1 MQQLPMKNQYQK
13 PIIVFGLTSL
23 ILAILFFTLPINL
36 FDGII
41 VKQDGLQEVQFEA
54 PLSLS
59 YFIGLGYSEADLEGV
74 KTFYLLPKGYLVAG
88 ILLFGIPGLLAYR
101 IYLKATK

>member
-23 ILAILFFTLPINL
+23 ILALLFFTLPINL

-74 KTFYLLPKGYLVAG
+74 TFYLLPKGYLVAG